1 MNASDAGHGAVAG
14 GPGLGS
20 AAPDA
25 TGTPAEGPPQNEGLR
40 KATRDFEAVFIQQ
53 LVKVMRETVP
63 DSGLVD
69 GGQSEDIFSGLL
81 DEHLSTLTAG
91 EHPSGLADALYRQ
104 FVERAE

>member
-1 MNASDAGHGAVAG
+1 MNVGDAGRGTVAG
-14 GPGLGS
+14 EPELRS
-20 AAPDA
+20 APVARNEP
-25 TGTPAEGPPQNEGLR
+25 PAEGPPENERLR

-53 LVKVMRETVP
+53 MLKVMRDTVP

-81 DEHLSTLTAG
+81 DQHLSGLSAG

-104 FVERAE
+104 FVERVG